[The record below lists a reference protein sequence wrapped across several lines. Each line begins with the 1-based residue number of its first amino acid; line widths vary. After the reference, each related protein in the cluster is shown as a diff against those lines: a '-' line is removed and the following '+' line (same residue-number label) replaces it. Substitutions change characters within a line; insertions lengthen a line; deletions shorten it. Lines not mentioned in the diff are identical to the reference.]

1 MSKKKVFL
9 LVILLIVFIFFSAVI
24 LKKVRTNEGIIF
36 KSNLKIEFRDEVYIN
51 ELIESIDGELVDNFK
66 IDTNEVG
73 FFNLD
78 VYFKNKYGFT
88 VKKDVIVEIIDVT
101 PPVVIVNNP
110 YKVVKG
116 SITNLLDSI
125 FCADN
130 YDDLISCNISGDY
143 DLERI
148 GKYNLVISA
157 SDNSGNITEKEF
169 VLDIIEKKN
178 NNNNYS
184 SGVYTYTDFRKIY
197 NKYKN
202 EDTEVGLDISKWQGD
217 VNYSKLKEQGVDFVM
232 IKIGGQT
239 EIGGEFKLDPR
250 FYDNIKGAIDN
261 DIKVGVY
268 FYSYAKSVDEAIKQA
283 DWIHDKLEGY
293 NINMP
298 IVFDWENWGKFT
310 MFHISFHTLNK
321 VATGFIDRVESM
333 GYDGVLY
340 SSKYYLENIWYKDE
354 YINWLAYYND
364 EFDNYKDY
372 YMWQMCSDGKID
384 GIDGYVDIDIRYKG

>member
-9 LVILLIVFIFFSAVI
+9 LVILLIVFIFFSVVI
-24 LKKVRTNEGIIF
+24 LKKVRTNEGIVF

-78 VYFKNKYGFT
+78 VKFKNKYGFT
-88 VKKDVIVEIIDVT
+88 VSRDINVEIIDVT

-178 NNNNYS
+178 NNNYS
-184 SGVYTYTDFRKIY
+184 GGVYTYTDFREIY

-340 SSKYYLENIWYKDE
+340 SSKYFLVNIWYKDE